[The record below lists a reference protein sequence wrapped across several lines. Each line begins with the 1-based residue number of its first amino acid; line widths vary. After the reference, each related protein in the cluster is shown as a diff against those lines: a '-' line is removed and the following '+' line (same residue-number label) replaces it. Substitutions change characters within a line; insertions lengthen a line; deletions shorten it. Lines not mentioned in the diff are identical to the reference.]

1 MALLFINQNSRLRLL
16 RSRALLHKSFKT
28 LLRSRHFETSK
39 IYAIPAIPP
48 TPCHIRD
55 APISIPIF
63 SYYIY
68 LNSVIT
74 MQGLWKVGSITA
86 VRAQL
91 QDEDE
96 RKNLMQSAAELGK
109 RMAAAIKNRETF
121 PEQEEDRNQAFEI
134 MKFMV
139 MMLQDEWPFAW
150 NYWNTH
156 WNMAEAS

>member
-1 MALLFINQNSRLRLL
+1 
-16 RSRALLHKSFKT
+16 
-28 LLRSRHFETSK
+28 
-39 IYAIPAIPP
+39 
-48 TPCHIRD
+48 
-55 APISIPIF
+55 
-63 SYYIY
+63 
-68 LNSVIT
+68 

-109 RMAAAIKNRETF
+109 RMAAAIKNHETF